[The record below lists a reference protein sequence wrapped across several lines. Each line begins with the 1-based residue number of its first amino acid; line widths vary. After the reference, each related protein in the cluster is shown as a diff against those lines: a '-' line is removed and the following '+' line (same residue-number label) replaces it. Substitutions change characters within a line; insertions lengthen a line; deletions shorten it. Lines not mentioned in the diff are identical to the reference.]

1 MNARKVYQTIDTHTE
16 GQMTRHVVGG
26 MPYIPGNTMSEK
38 MLYMRDHE
46 DWFRTFM
53 TCEPRGAKHWAAT
66 LLTAPCTPGTDVG
79 VLYYEPLGWLPMCGH
94 DTIGVGTVLVETGMV
109 KVTEPYTYVNLDTP
123 AGVIRLKICVEGGRA
138 KEVSFTNAP
147 AFVLLEDAEIE
158 TEEYGK
164 VVVNVCFGGNFYA
177 IVPAACVGLDICPE
191 NYYRLIEAG
200 DILKDYTNKQL
211 KVVHPEKSFIS
222 GVSHVQFT
230 GPPKNPRAY
239 SQNAVICT
247 PGGIDRSPCGTG
259 TSARC
264 ALLYK
269 KGEIGLNVPFYHE
282 SIVGAMFKCQAVEE
296 ANISGVKGIVPE
308 VTGRAY
314 IMSMSTV
321 VLDPEDPFKDGFLLG

>member
-1 MNARKVYQTIDTHTE
+1 MISRKVYQTIDTHTE

-38 MLYMRDHE
+38 MLYMQGHE

-109 KVTEPYTYVNLDTP
+109 KVTEPYTYANLDTP
-123 AGVIRLKICVEGGRA
+123 AGVIRLEIHVEDGKA
-138 KEVSFTNAP
+138 KETSFVNAP
-147 AFVLLEDAEIE
+147 AFVLLEDAVID
-158 TEEYGK
+158 TAEYGQ
-164 VVVNVCFGGNFYA
+164 VTLSVCFGGNFYA
-177 IVPAACVGLDICPE
+177 IVPAKSVHLDICPE
-191 NYYRLIEAG
+191 NYYALIHAG
-200 DILKDYTNKQL
+200 DILKKYINEQL
-211 KVVHPEKSFIS
+211 DVVHPEKDFIK

-230 GPPKNPRAY
+230 GPPKNPKAY
-239 SQNAVICT
+239 SQNAVICS

-264 ALLYK
+264 ALLYR
-269 KGEIGLNVPFYHE
+269 KGEIGLGEPFYHE
-282 SIVGAMFKCQAVEE
+282 SIVGAMFRCEAMEE
-296 ANISGVKGIVPE
+296 TKVGTLSGIIPK

-321 VLDPEDPFKDGFLLG
+321 LLDPEDPFTNGFLLG

>member
-1 MNARKVYQTIDTHTE
+1 MNARKVFQTIDTHTE

-26 MPYIPGNTMSEK
+26 MSYIPGRSMSEK
-38 MLYMRDHE
+38 MLYMKNNE

-94 DTIGVGTVLVETGMV
+94 DTIGVGTVLVETGMI
-109 KVTEPYTYVNLDTP
+109 KVEEPYTYASLDTP
-123 AGVIRLKICVEGGRA
+123 AGVIRLKIHVENGKAR
-138 KEVSFTNAP
+138 EVSFVNAP
-147 AFVLLEDAEIE
+147 AFVLFEGAKVQ
-158 TEEYGK
+158 TEEYGEIR
-164 VVVNVCFGGNFYA
+164 VDVCYGGNFYA
-177 IVPAACVGLDICPE
+177 IISAESVNLDICPE

-200 DILKDYTNKQL
+200 NVLKGYINEQL
-211 KVVHPEKSFIS
+211 LVVHPEKDFIR
-222 GVSHVQFT
+222 GVSHIQFT
-230 GPPKNPRAY
+230 GPPKNPKAF

-269 KGEIGLNVPFYHE
+269 QGKIGMKMPFYHE

-296 ANISGVKGIVPE
+296 VQVGDIMGIIPE

-321 VLDPEDPFKDGFLLG
+321 LLDKEDPFTEGFLLG